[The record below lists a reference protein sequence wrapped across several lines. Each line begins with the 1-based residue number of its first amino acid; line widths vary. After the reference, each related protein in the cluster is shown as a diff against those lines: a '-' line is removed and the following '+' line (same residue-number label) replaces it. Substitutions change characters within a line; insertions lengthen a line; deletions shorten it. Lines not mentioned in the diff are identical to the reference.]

1 MTQAT
6 EAAELSNDAS
16 IASITVKG
24 ETVAKLGDGETNTIN
39 LPATQNDQPKF
50 VIKPNDAGAKV
61 VVTKNGS
68 TDVDADTQAQTTA
81 LGEGTYTIKVTS
93 SDGSKTTTVTV
104 EVEVAAASSGTL
116 KVKDSISSSV
126 MSISSKIITIESSAN
141 ATVADL
147 YAALEVD
154 GGNAA
159 DYFEVVSPFGAIY
172 GEKDTTAVTDSMTV
186 VLHLDGAADATYTI
200 TLN

>member
-1 MTQAT
+1 M
-6 EAAELSNDAS
+6 
-16 IASITVKG
+16 
-24 ETVAKLGDGETNTIN
+24 
-39 LPATQNDQPKF
+39 
-50 VIKPNDAGAKV
+50 
-61 VVTKNGS
+61 
-68 TDVDADTQAQTTA
+68 DADTQAQTTA

-141 ATVADL
+141 ATGADL